1 MVQRK
6 IETIVEDVDLKLKT
20 TQGQQF
26 GVYGKL
32 TVSFECPK
40 CYNRVKAVLDY
51 QGEHPSDTERKCE
64 FCEEPYTITNT
75 ISIVPHVGNS
85 GEVEINRQMKP
96 IIDRIKAGSE

>member
-1 MVQRK
+1 MSQR

-20 TQGQQF
+20 THGQQF

-40 CYNRVKAVLDY
+40 CYGRVRTVLNY
-51 QGEHPSDTERKCE
+51 EGENPSDTERKCE

-75 ISIVPHVGNS
+75 ISIIPHVGDS
-85 GEVEINRQMKP
+85 GEVEINKQMKP
-96 IIDRIKAGSE
+96 IIDRIKADSE